1 MSQDYTDNCF
11 QGDHIVETDMQNIEN
26 NFAALKSLFSG
37 SSAPSNPVAGMPWF
51 DIDTDQLY
59 IRNKDNDQWLTLD
72 FIPGT
77 IMLFGQAS
85 APLGWTKLTSWADNS
100 MLCINTQ
107 ANGTALG
114 SGGTANPQSQHTHTG
129 PSHTHT
135 GPSHT
140 HAMSYGTHSIDESGG
155 GNSYTAIINS
165 VSTSASGTGN
175 TGASG
180 TGPTGNN
187 TAPLYQ
193 EIIACTKD

>member
-1 MSQDYTDNCF
+1 MSQDYTDNAF
-11 QGDHIVETDMQNIEN
+11 EGSHIVQTDMQNIEN
-26 NFAALKSLFSG
+26 NLSALKSNFSG
-37 SSAPSNPVAGMPWF
+37 SSAPSNSVAGMPWF

-59 IRNKDNDQWLTLD
+59 LRNKDNDQWLTSG

-85 APLGWTKLTSWADNS
+85 APLGWTKLISWADNS
-100 MLCINTQ
+100 MLCVNTE
-107 ANGTALG
+107 ADGTALG
-114 SGGTANPQSQHTHTG
+114 SGGSANPQSSHTHTG

-140 HAMSYGTHSIDESGG
+140 HTYNYTAISIPPGSGG
-155 GNSYTAIINS
+155 GSAERAGYSSI
-165 VSTSASGTGN
+165 SASGTGA

-187 TAPLYQ
+187 TQPLYQ